1 MKNNSNIVLIGFMGA
16 GKSTVGAALAKCLNR
31 ECVETDA
38 LIEQSEGMS
47 ISEIF
52 EKKGEGY
59 FRECE
64 TKLAKDIADSGRVVS
79 CGGGMPMRSENVEY
93 LKRGGVIVLL
103 DAAPGTILERVKDDD
118 NRPLLRGKKN
128 AEAIKELM
136 DARMPKYI
144 AAADI
149 TVKTDGKSAEE
160 ICFEILDNLR
170 LQK

>member
-1 MKNNSNIVLIGFMGA
+1 MKDNSNIVLIGFMGA
-16 GKSTVGAALAKCLNR
+16 GKSTVGAALAKRLQR

-47 ISEIF
+47 IPQIF
-52 EKKGEGY
+52 EKKGEQY
-59 FRECE
+59 FREQE
-64 TKLAKDIADSGRVVS
+64 TKLARDIAGSGKVVS

-93 LKRGGVIVLL
+93 LKQGGVIVLL
-103 DAAPGTILERVKDDD
+103 DAAPKTILARVKNDN
-118 NRPLLRGKKN
+118 NRPLLQGKKN
-128 AEAIKELM
+128 VEAIKELI

-149 TVKTDGKSAEE
+149 TVKTDGKSADK
-160 ICFEILDNLR
+160 ICFEILEKLE

>member
-1 MKNNSNIVLIGFMGA
+1 M
-16 GKSTVGAALAKCLNR
+16 
-31 ECVETDA
+31 
-38 LIEQSEGMS
+38 
-47 ISEIF
+47 
-52 EKKGEGY
+52 
-59 FRECE
+59 
-64 TKLAKDIADSGRVVS
+64 
-79 CGGGMPMRSENVEY
+79 
-93 LKRGGVIVLL
+93 IVLL